1 MSKKKFTQDIAD
13 ILADDLALL
22 ESLEPGAIVRADLA
36 ERPGEVYGPA
46 PLQERADP
54 SNATS
59 KVAAPPAE
67 AVPLL
72 ERVEE
77 RVPAPEPPPTP
88 TAGSQV
94 ERDPDLSPGPLT
106 SVLTGGVRS
115 APHAV
120 DVPSIPSGPADSE
133 PARPAAP
140 MTPPPA
146 ASPPTGQQLHA
157 LEAEAGS
164 LEPPDSIAAE
174 PMAPAPREET
184 RLGDDQPSLPFE
196 EVQPRADVTPQP
208 EAARAPQAEP
218 EPEPVSEPAAVPEAD
233 FIPGAAPEL
242 APGPEPQPA
251 PAPAP
256 DPIVAGAVEPDLR
269 DFADA
274 SGEPDPEPE
283 PAVAPEA
290 ISNLAGG
297 IAVDPPSE
305 LTPPAPALA
314 PVVPELAAAESAA
327 TWVQI
332 GEPSGPAAGG
342 PEASAM
348 ADVTLLPDEP
358 PAESATVTPAATAKS
373 ADRSPEH
380 SNVFADTV
388 TLLELSPLD
397 GGGITEAALPGNRA
411 GSPPAPLPARRIG
424 WNHPVARWGAY
435 VLVVVA
441 LTFVFLW
448 LLVDLFHVG

>member
-22 ESLEPGAIVRADLA
+22 ESLEPGAIVRSDLA
-36 ERPGEVYGPA
+36 ERPGEAYGPA

-59 KVAAPPAE
+59 EVAAPPAE

-88 TAGSQV
+88 TAGSEV
-94 ERDPDLSPGPLT
+94 ERDPDLSPGQLT

-115 APHAV
+115 APHEV

-133 PARPAAP
+133 PARPTAP

-157 LEAEAGS
+157 LEAEAAS

-208 EAARAPQAEP
+208 EAARAPQADP
-218 EPEPVSEPAAVPEAD
+218 EPEPVSEPAAVPD
-233 FIPGAAPEL
+233 R
-242 APGPEPQPA
+242 
-251 PAPAP
+251 
-256 DPIVAGAVEPDLR
+256 IVAAAVEPDLR

-274 SGEPDPEPE
+274 SGEPHPEPE
-283 PAVAPEA
+283 PVVAPEA

-314 PVVPELAAAESAA
+314 PVVPELAAAESVV
-327 TWVQI
+327 T
-332 GEPSGPAAGG
+332 EPV
-342 PEASAM
+342 M

-380 SNVFADTV
+380 SGVFADTV